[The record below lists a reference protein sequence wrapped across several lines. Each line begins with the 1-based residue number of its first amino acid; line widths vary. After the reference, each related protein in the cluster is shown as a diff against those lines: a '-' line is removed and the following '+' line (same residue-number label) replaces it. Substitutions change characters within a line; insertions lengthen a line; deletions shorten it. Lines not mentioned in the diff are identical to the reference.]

1 MSSTEMSSTRRPAVL
16 LALMLLACALFLP
29 LSAFAQT
36 SAEGEPNPAAHLLAA
51 AKSWGYQLQKLDP
64 NTLAAT
70 PYDML
75 VIDYSRDGKA
85 ALAWTPEQVDRIRIT
100 PDGGRRIVLAY
111 LSIGEAETYR
121 YYWKWYWGWFFGVF
135 APRWLGSENPE
146 WPGNYGVRYWQE
158 GWQKIIFGGEDGY
171 LERIVK
177 AGFDGVY
184 LDHVDEYVDM
194 AMEKR
199 NARALMIAFVK
210 ALATRARAL
219 KPGFLIVPQN
229 AEALLTD
236 ASYRAV
242 IDGLGKEDLL
252 FGDDV
257 NQQPNE
263 PKSIASNVVRLKLL
277 TADHKPVFVVE
288 YLNAPQE
295 IERARKRL
303 ERYGFIPYFA
313 DRPLDSM
320 RIGDLLDPNREAAK
334 K

>member
-16 LALMLLACALFLP
+16 LALMLLACALFLA

-85 ALAWTPEQVDRIRIT
+85 ALAWTPEQVDRIRIK
-100 PDGGRRIVLAY
+100 PDGGRRIALAY

-184 LDHVDEYVDM
+184 LDRVDEYVDM

-210 ALATRARAL
+210 ALATRARGL

>member
-1 MSSTEMSSTRRPAVL
+1 MSPTKMSPIRR
-16 LALMLLACALFLP
+16 LAASAALILLACALSVP
-29 LSAFAQT
+29 RPACAQT
-36 SAEGEPNPAAHLLAA
+36 SAEGEPTPARLLAA
-51 AKSWGYQLQKLDP
+51 AKSWGYQLQNLDP
-64 NTLAAT
+64 DTLAAS

-85 ALAWTPEQVDRIRIT
+85 ARALTPEQVDKIRVK
-100 PDGGRRIVLAY
+100 PDGERRIVLAY
-111 LSIGEAETYR
+111 LSIGEAET
-121 YYWKWYWGWFFGVF
+121 YWKWYWGWFFGVF
-135 APRWLGSENPE
+135 APRWLGGENPE

-184 LDHVDEYVDM
+184 LDRVDEYVDM
-194 AMEKR
+194 VKEKR

-210 ALATRARAL
+210 ALAARARAL
-219 KPGFLIVPQN
+219 KPEFLIVPQN
-229 AEALLTD
+229 AEALLAD
-236 ASYRAV
+236 PSYRAV

-252 FGDDV
+252 FGEDV
-257 NQQPNE
+257 NQQPND

-277 TADHKPVFVVE
+277 TADRKPVFVVE
-288 YLNAPQE
+288 YLDAPQE

-303 ERYGFIPYFA
+303 ERYGFIPYFT
-313 DRPLDSM
+313 DRALDAM
-320 RIGDLLDPNREAAK
+320 RIGDLPDTKSPPDK

>member
-1 MSSTEMSSTRRPAVL
+1 MSPIRR
-16 LALMLLACALFLP
+16 LAASAALILLACALSVP
-29 LSAFAQT
+29 RPACAQT
-36 SAEGEPNPAAHLLAA
+36 SAEGEPTPARLLAA
-51 AKSWGYQLQKLDP
+51 AKSWGYQLQNLDP
-64 NTLAAT
+64 DKLAPS

-85 ALAWTPEQVDRIRIT
+85 ARALTPEQVDKIRVK
-100 PDGGRRIVLAY
+100 PDGERRIVLAY

-135 APRWLGSENPE
+135 APRWLGGENPE

-184 LDHVDEYVDM
+184 LDRVDEYVDM
-194 AMEKR
+194 VREKR

-210 ALATRARAL
+210 ALAARARAL
-219 KPGFLIVPQN
+219 KPEFLIVPQN
-229 AEALLTD
+229 AEALLAD
-236 ASYRAV
+236 PSYRAV

-252 FGDDV
+252 FGEDV
-257 NQQPNE
+257 SQQPND

-277 TADHKPVFVVE
+277 TADRKPVFVVE
-288 YLNAPQE
+288 YLDAPQE
-295 IERARKRL
+295 IERARRRL
-303 ERYGFIPYFA
+303 ERYGFIPYFT
-313 DRPLDSM
+313 DRALDAM
-320 RIGDLLDPNREAAK
+320 RIGDLPDTKSTPDK

>member
-1 MSSTEMSSTRRPAVL
+1 
-16 LALMLLACALFLP
+16 
-29 LSAFAQT
+29 
-36 SAEGEPNPAAHLLAA
+36 LLAA
-51 AKSWGYQLQKLDP
+51 AKSWGYQLQNLDP
-64 NTLAAT
+64 DTLAAS

-85 ALAWTPEQVDRIRIT
+85 ARALTPEQVDKIRVK
-100 PDGGRRIVLAY
+100 PDGERRIVLAY

-135 APRWLGSENPE
+135 APRWLGGENPE

-184 LDHVDEYVDM
+184 LDRVDEYVDM
-194 AMEKR
+194 VKEKR

-210 ALATRARAL
+210 ALAARAL
-219 KPGFLIVPQN
+219 ALKPEFLIVPQN
-229 AEALLTD
+229 AEALLAD
-236 ASYRAV
+236 PSYRAI

-252 FGDDV
+252 FGEDV
-257 NQQPNE
+257 NQQPND

-277 TADHKPVFVVE
+277 TADRKPVFVVE
-288 YLNAPQE
+288 YLDAPRE
-295 IERARKRL
+295 IERARRRL
-303 ERYGFIPYFA
+303 ERYGFIPYFT
-313 DRPLDSM
+313 DRALDAM
-320 RIGDLLDPNREAAK
+320 RIGDLPDTKSPPDK

>member
-1 MSSTEMSSTRRPAVL
+1 MSSTEMSSTRSPAVL
-16 LALMLLACALFLP
+16 LALILLACALSAPLP
-29 LSAFAQT
+29 AVAQT
-36 SAEGEPNPAAHLLAA
+36 PAEGEPTPARLLAA
-51 AKSWGYQLQKLDP
+51 AKSWGFQLHKLDP
-64 NTLAAT
+64 DTLAAA

-85 ALAWTPEQVDRIRIT
+85 ALALTPEQVDKIRIK
-100 PDGGRRIVLAY
+100 PDGERRIVLAY
-111 LSIGEAETYR
+111 LSIGEAETSR

-135 APRWLGSENPE
+135 APRWLGSADPE
-146 WPGNYGVRYWQE
+146 WPGNYSVRYWQE

-184 LDHVDEYVDM
+184 LDRVDGYVDM

-199 NARALMIAFVK
+199 NARGLMIAFVK
-210 ALATRARAL
+210 AFAARARAL

-242 IDGLGKEDLL
+242 IDGLGTEDLL

-257 NQQPNE
+257 NKQPNE

-277 TADHKPVFVVE
+277 TADGKPVFVVE
-288 YLNAPQE
+288 YLDAPQE
-295 IERARKRL
+295 IERARRRL

-320 RIGDLLDPNREAAK
+320 RIGDLPDPNREAAK

>member
-1 MSSTEMSSTRRPAVL
+1 MSPTKTSPIRRLAASAALVL
-16 LALMLLACALFLP
+16 LASALSVP
-29 LSAFAQT
+29 RPAFAQT
-36 SAEGEPNPAAHLLAA
+36 SAEGEPTPARLLAA
-51 AKSWGYQLQKLDP
+51 AKSWGYQLQNLDP
-64 NTLAAT
+64 DKLAAS

-85 ALAWTPEQVDRIRIT
+85 ARALTPEQVDKIRVK
-100 PDGGRRIVLAY
+100 PDGERRIVLAY

-135 APRWLGSENPE
+135 APRWLGGENPE

-184 LDHVDEYVDM
+184 LDRVDEYVDM
-194 AMEKR
+194 VREKR

-210 ALATRARAL
+210 ALAARARAL
-219 KPGFLIVPQN
+219 KPEFLIVPQN
-229 AEALLTD
+229 AEALLAD
-236 ASYRAV
+236 PSYREV

-252 FGDDV
+252 FGEDV
-257 NQQPNE
+257 SQQPND

-277 TADHKPVFVVE
+277 TADRKPVFVVE
-288 YLNAPQE
+288 YLDAPQE
-295 IERARKRL
+295 IERARRRL
-303 ERYGFIPYFA
+303 ERYGFIPYFT
-313 DRPLDSM
+313 DRALDAM
-320 RIGDLLDPNREAAK
+320 RIGDLPDTKSTPDK

>member
-1 MSSTEMSSTRRPAVL
+1 MSPTKMSPIRR
-16 LALMLLACALFLP
+16 LAASAALILLACALSVP
-29 LSAFAQT
+29 RPACAQT
-36 SAEGEPNPAAHLLAA
+36 SAEGEPTPARLLAA
-51 AKSWGYQLQKLDP
+51 AKSWGNQLQNLDP
-64 NTLAAT
+64 DTLAAS

-85 ALAWTPEQVDRIRIT
+85 ARALTPEQVDKIRVK
-100 PDGGRRIVLAY
+100 PDGERRIVLAY

-135 APRWLGSENPE
+135 APRWLGGENPE

-184 LDHVDEYVDM
+184 LDRVDEYVDM
-194 AMEKR
+194 VREKR

-210 ALATRARAL
+210 ALAARARAL
-219 KPGFLIVPQN
+219 KPEFLIVPQN
-229 AEALLTD
+229 AEALLAD
-236 ASYRAV
+236 PSYRAV

-252 FGDDV
+252 FGEDV
-257 NQQPNE
+257 NQQPND

-277 TADHKPVFVVE
+277 TADRKPVFVVE
-288 YLNAPQE
+288 YLDAPQE
-295 IERARKRL
+295 IERARRRL
-303 ERYGFIPYFA
+303 ERYGFIPYFT
-313 DRPLDSM
+313 DRALDAM
-320 RIGDLLDPNREAAK
+320 RIGDLPDTKIPPDK

>member
-1 MSSTEMSSTRRPAVL
+1 MSPTKMSPIRR
-16 LALMLLACALFLP
+16 LAASAALILLACALSVP
-29 LSAFAQT
+29 RPACAQT
-36 SAEGEPNPAAHLLAA
+36 SAEGEPTPARLLAA
-51 AKSWGYQLQKLDP
+51 AKSWGYQLQNLDP
-64 NTLAAT
+64 DTLAAS

-85 ALAWTPEQVDRIRIT
+85 ARALTPEQVDKIRVK
-100 PDGGRRIVLAY
+100 PDGERRIVLAY

-135 APRWLGSENPE
+135 APRWLGGENRE

-184 LDHVDEYVDM
+184 LDRVDEYVDM
-194 AMEKR
+194 VKEKR

-210 ALATRARAL
+210 ALAARARAL
-219 KPGFLIVPQN
+219 KPEFLIVPQN
-229 AEALLTD
+229 AEALLAD
-236 ASYRAV
+236 PSYRAI

-252 FGDDV
+252 FGEDV
-257 NQQPNE
+257 NQQPND

-277 TADHKPVFVVE
+277 TADRKPVFVVE
-288 YLNAPQE
+288 YLDAPQE

-303 ERYGFIPYFA
+303 ERYGFIPYFT
-313 DRPLDSM
+313 DRALDAM
-320 RIGDLLDPNREAAK
+320 RIGDLPDTKSPPDK

>member
-1 MSSTEMSSTRRPAVL
+1 M
-16 LALMLLACALFLP
+16 
-29 LSAFAQT
+29 
-36 SAEGEPNPAAHLLAA
+36 LAA
-51 AKSWGYQLQKLDP
+51 AKSWGYQLQNLDP
-64 NTLAAT
+64 DTLAAS

-85 ALAWTPEQVDRIRIT
+85 ARALTPEQVDKIRVK
-100 PDGGRRIVLAY
+100 PDGERRIVLAY

-135 APRWLGSENPE
+135 APRWLGGENPE

-184 LDHVDEYVDM
+184 LDRVDEYVDM
-194 AMEKR
+194 VREKR

-210 ALATRARAL
+210 ALAARARAL
-219 KPGFLIVPQN
+219 KPEFLIVPQN
-229 AEALLTD
+229 AEALLAD
-236 ASYRAV
+236 PSYRAV

-252 FGDDV
+252 FGEDV
-257 NQQPNE
+257 SQQPND

-277 TADHKPVFVVE
+277 TADRKPVFVVE
-288 YLNAPQE
+288 YLDAPQE
-295 IERARKRL
+295 IERARRRL
-303 ERYGFIPYFA
+303 ERYGFIPYFT
-313 DRPLDSM
+313 DRALDAM
-320 RIGDLLDPNREAAK
+320 RIGDLPDTKSTPEK